1 MGRDGGG
8 ATRWRE
14 KNEVSAGADGARDD
28 ANTTTSVGRMG
39 SRRPRLTRRARIF
52 AEQLGQ
58 GCINA
63 NGLPVDLSPLHG
75 AQLSPFVDHEA
86 PFNRVPVP
94 PTLPTPPSLV
104 LWEVGDNNDL
114 NAYGFSRDELQGAIA
129 ESTLGWSAHYELAS
143 TRNTGNSRPFLLST
157 PTTPTLVGMDGE
169 EDDLDEEGF
178 SRRDQRKAMA
188 ESEQTAPSTVARPF
202 YGTSTGTIVNGA
214 LSWEEW
220 DMLEQFEAVPPSP
233 KKMVQP
239 QSPTSMRVETEI
251 AVPCWL
257 SSPLASP

>member
-1 MGRDGGG
+1 
-8 ATRWRE
+8 
-14 KNEVSAGADGARDD
+14 
-28 ANTTTSVGRMG
+28 
-39 SRRPRLTRRARIF
+39 
-52 AEQLGQ
+52 
-58 GCINA
+58 
-63 NGLPVDLSPLHG
+63 GLPVDLSPLHG
-75 AQLSPFVDHEA
+75 ANPSPFVDHEA
-86 PFNRVPVP
+86 PFNWVPVP

-104 LWEVGDNNDL
+104 VWEVGDNNDL
-114 NAYGFSRDELQGAIA
+114 NAYGFSRGELQGAIA
-129 ESTLGWSAHYELAS
+129 ESTLGWSSHSELAS

-188 ESEQTAPSTVARPF
+188 DTVARPF
-202 YGTSTGTIVNGA
+202 YGTRTSTVVNGA

-251 AVPCWL
+251 AVPCWP
-257 SSPLASP
+257 SSPLPPLPEAAPVKAKRLPRLRKIIKKIIPFNPFKNRSRAS